1 MARLRPANGG
11 FERSAPNS
19 KIGRVTTVRNGLVR
33 MARAWRALDVEQRRA
48 AVAAV
53 ALLLAMFLPW
63 YEKNV
68 VVGTDLATDS
78 VSAFGDV
85 SFIEAAIF
93 LVTLGVLLLL
103 FYRAEQR
110 AFHLPGGDGTVI
122 LGAGAWAAFLLFW
135 RVFDR
140 PDVGGAGATVGIQ
153 WGFFLAFMAA
163 GALAFVGFRLRT
175 SHQVAEPTR
184 AQDPTTKVEPTP
196 LPTRREIPA
205 AGQRRRRRPAGPN
218 DPTQI
223 AGQLSFEESQ
233 EDPPTE
239 RR

>member
-1 MARLRPANGG
+1 
-11 FERSAPNS
+11 
-19 KIGRVTTVRNGLVR
+19 VTTVRNGLVR

-53 ALLLAMFLPW
+53 ALLLTMFLPW

-68 VVGTDLATDS
+68 VVGRDLASDS

-122 LGAGAWAAFLLFW
+122 FGAGAWAAFLLFW

-153 WGFFLAFMAA
+153 WGFFLAFVAA
-163 GALAFVGFRLRT
+163 GALAFIGFRLRT
-175 SHQVAEPTR
+175 SHQIAEPTR
-184 AQDPTTKVEPTP
+184 AQDPTTKVEPAP
-196 LPTRREIPA
+196 RPAQREIA
-205 AGQRRRRRPAGPN
+205 SAGPRRRRRPAGP
-218 DPTQI
+218 DAPTEI

-233 EDPPTE
+233 DDPPTE